1 MRLHFESF
9 LLVSVKTLGAYRMNS
24 ERRVSPL
31 NPRLNRFIQE
41 TQAELFQLIDKWRFL
56 KSGHKLVIP
65 RPNKTDISYEGVVF
79 SGSVRDVF
87 WGDFIDPY
95 IKLRSLELIKKT
107 RELAEECNLPTDDA
121 LNDIGDML
129 YGMVIRIYDR
139 MAETDRI
146 LRGDGMTFPPKTD
159 VSRHIQFMQE
169 VIVSEVNVE
178 KMKANKPSSNNV
190 FNFNGP
196 NSPVQIGDGNTQSQT
211 INMTIQQLVDEVAR
225 SGDTE
230 AKSKLAALLKNPVVN
245 TLLGAAAETL
255 LSQLLK

>member
-1 MRLHFESF
+1 MLFRSY
-9 LLVSVKTLGAYRMNS
+9 LLISLKTLGVFGMSS

-41 TQAELFQLIDKWRFL
+41 TQDELFQLIDKWHSL

-65 RPNKTDISYEGVVF
+65 RPNKTDISYEGVAF
-79 SGSVRDVF
+79 SDSVRDIF

-95 IKLRSLELIKKT
+95 IKIRSLELIEKT
-107 RELAEECNLPTDDA
+107 RILAEECNLSTDDA
-121 LNDIGDML
+121 LSDIGDML
-129 YGMVIRIYDR
+129 CGMVIRVYDK

-146 LRGDGMTFPPKTD
+146 LRGDGMTFPSKID

-169 VIVSEVNVE
+169 KIISEVSVE
-178 KMKANKPSSNNV
+178 KMKTNKPSSNNI

-211 INMTIQQLVDEVAR
+211 INMTIHQLVEEVAK

-230 AKSKLAALLKNPVVN
+230 AKSKFAASLKNPVVN

>member
-1 MRLHFESF
+1 
-9 LLVSVKTLGAYRMNS
+9 MNS

-41 TQAELFQLIDKWRFL
+41 TQGELFQLIDKWRFL
-56 KSGHKLVIP
+56 KLGQKLVIP
-65 RPNKTDISYEGVVF
+65 RLNKTDICYEGVAF
-79 SGSVRDVF
+79 SGSVRDIF

-95 IKLRSLELIKKT
+95 IKLRSLELIEKT
-107 RELAEECNLPTDDA
+107 RILAEECNLPTGDA

-129 YGMVIRIYDR
+129 CGMVIRIYER

-146 LRGDGMTFPPKTD
+146 LRGDGMTFPPKID
-159 VSRHIQFMQE
+159 VSHHIQFMQE
-169 VIVSEVNVE
+169 VIISEVSVE
-178 KMKANKPSSNNV
+178 KMKTDKPGSKYE
-190 FNFNGP
+190 FNFHGA

-211 INMTIQQLVDEVAR
+211 INMTIHQLVEEIAK

-230 AKSKLAALLKNPVVN
+230 AKSKLIALLQNPVVK
-245 TLLGAAAETL
+245 TLLGVAAEAL